1 MVISNP
7 LIPILRIYTMEEFKN
22 CFLVPYDFTDV
33 ADNAVHHAV
42 LLSKVKTAEV
52 VLLNIVKK
60 ESEIE
65 EFSVKLLEETKTS

>member
-1 MVISNP
+1 M
-7 LIPILRIYTMEEFKN
+7 
-22 CFLVPYDFTDV
+22 
-33 ADNAVHHAV
+33 HHAV

-65 EFSVKLLEETKTS
+65 EFSVKLLEETKRLEGKIWC